1 MGDFVMKLAVLLLA
15 VAYGAPF
22 GEDRARP
29 EAEEAA
35 IADNG
40 RSQSVDGPGADG
52 PGRYKKNGELRQ
64 PRTQE
69 EKEAKSAERKRLK
82 AMEKEQ
88 AKIDAKQAKKDAK
101 QAEKD
106 AAKAE
111 RKQQRLLA
119 TPE

>member
-1 MGDFVMKLAVLLLA
+1 MKLAVLLLA

-29 EAEEAA
+29 ETEEAA

-69 EKEAKSAERKRLK
+69 EKEAKSVERKRLK
-82 AMEKEQ
+82 ALEKE
-88 AKIDAKQAKKDAK
+88 QAKKDAK

-106 AAKAE
+106 AAKQAKKDAKKAE

-119 TPE
+119 TQE

>member
-1 MGDFVMKLAVLLLA
+1 MKLAVLLLA
-15 VAYGAPF
+15 VAHGAPF

-29 EAEEAA
+29 ETEEAA

-69 EKEAKSAERKRLK
+69 EKEAKSVERKRLK

-106 AAKAE
+106 AKKAE